1 MPFHKGKKWQIWK
14 MNPPRNF
21 NYKELS
27 LCESCI
33 LRKQHK
39 IKFPKYSQTR
49 SNDVLAL
56 IHSDI
61 CGPLNFPTYSRCQYF
76 LTFID
81 DKTQYVT
88 IYLLKHKNEMLDKFK
103 QYKEYVETK

>member
-1 MPFHKGKKWQIWK
+1 MGIAIKQ
-14 MNPPRNF
+14 F
-21 NYKELS
+21 NGNELS

-56 IHSDI
+56 IHGDI
-61 CGPLNFPTYSRCQYF
+61 CGPLNFPTYSRCQILF
-76 LTFID
+76 NI
-81 DKTQYVT
+81 
-88 IYLLKHKNEMLDKFK
+88 HWW
-103 QYKEYVETK
+103 